1 MFPVEEQDKT
11 PERSPMEMEINDL
24 PDKEFKVIVTHM
36 LLKFGGEWGNRMRC
50 QQGLRKQE
58 KKPVRAEKYKNGN
71 KKYTIGNIK

>member
-1 MFPVEEQDKT
+1 
-11 PERSPMEMEINDL
+11 
-24 PDKEFKVIVTHM
+24 M